1 MLGDFVARFL
11 TYARGLPLS
20 LSDHSSGTSSLASR
34 PTLGDCLDHSPTTA
48 RGLRRSL
55 LDVCSGTAS
64 TTLRPYLGDFVS
76 RLYATGDSHTVGIF
90 FSLRPCYKAHTSSS
104 SKLGDYIGTMHL
116 PVHLVSPV
124 RRLGSQ
130 LNWEFFL
137 DPGTTCLHHLLP
149 GSGTKWAHFT
159 LR

>member
-1 MLGDFVARFL
+1 MLEDSGQTTPCSGTASITLRPWLGDFVARSL
-11 TYARGLPLS
+11 TCARGLPRS
-20 LSDHSSGTSSLASR
+20 LSDHSFGTSSLVSR
-34 PTLGDCLDHSPTTA
+34 PTHGDCLDHSPTTA
-48 RGLRRSL
+48 RGL
-55 LDVCSGTAS
+55 C
-64 TTLRPYLGDFVS
+64 VS
-76 RLYATGDSHTVGIF
+76 ATCDRQLAYSWGYS
-90 FSLRPCYKAHTSSS
+90 FSFRPCYKAHTSPS

-124 RRLGSQ
+124 RRLDSQ

-137 DPGTTCLHHLLP
+137 DPGTTCLRHLLP